1 MVYIFIILFLLF
13 CVYRY
18 DIKKKIAGRDLS
30 YFFTFILLVSMSSLR
45 YRMGGDALF
54 YEERYPEMPIF
65 SNVSYY
71 LRYENYYLYM
81 PLWVYLNAVCKSI
94 SSSIILFQFLHA
106 LVFNILL
113 FIFIKKYTNKQFS
126 VLLLFFIS
134 FLYIYY
140 SFEIQREVIAVGVFL
155 LNIKN
160 LEQKKWIKYYSLAI
174 LSLLFHQSAI
184 IIFVLP
190 LFKFIKFNKS
200 LVWVLLIVSFFL
212 SLFRS
217 NLLNIFNSF
226 VFLDLIKSKNDSYST
241 ITFSLIGFLSY
252 YFVRVILFIPIAL
265 YLYSKNKKELK
276 YKWFYSSFLII
287 SILAQFFVMFERL
300 LNYLYPLYFII
311 VIDFVYLYFPRIKSL
326 LLRSIIIATIFLH
339 IFFIIDYKL
348 FLKNEYGQHFYSHFF
363 PYNSIIDH
371 QKNKEREEL
380 FVIEQH

>member
-134 FLYIYY
+134 FLYI
-140 SFEIQREVIAVGVFL
+140 L
-155 LNIKN
+155 
-160 LEQKKWIKYYSLAI
+160 
-174 LSLLFHQSAI
+174 
-184 IIFVLP
+184 
-190 LFKFIKFNKS
+190 
-200 LVWVLLIVSFFL
+200 
-212 SLFRS
+212 
-217 NLLNIFNSF
+217 
-226 VFLDLIKSKNDSYST
+226 
-241 ITFSLIGFLSY
+241 
-252 YFVRVILFIPIAL
+252 
-265 YLYSKNKKELK
+265 
-276 YKWFYSSFLII
+276 
-287 SILAQFFVMFERL
+287 
-300 LNYLYPLYFII
+300 
-311 VIDFVYLYFPRIKSL
+311 
-326 LLRSIIIATIFLH
+326 
-339 IFFIIDYKL
+339 
-348 FLKNEYGQHFYSHFF
+348 
-363 PYNSIIDH
+363 
-371 QKNKEREEL
+371 
-380 FVIEQH
+380 

>member
-1 MVYIFIILFLLF
+1 
-13 CVYRY
+13 
-18 DIKKKIAGRDLS
+18 
-30 YFFTFILLVSMSSLR
+30 
-45 YRMGGDALF
+45 
-54 YEERYPEMPIF
+54 
-65 SNVSYY
+65 
-71 LRYENYYLYM
+71 
-81 PLWVYLNAVCKSI
+81 
-94 SSSIILFQFLHA
+94 
-106 LVFNILL
+106 
-113 FIFIKKYTNKQFS
+113 
-126 VLLLFFIS
+126 
-134 FLYIYY
+134 
-140 SFEIQREVIAVGVFL
+140 L